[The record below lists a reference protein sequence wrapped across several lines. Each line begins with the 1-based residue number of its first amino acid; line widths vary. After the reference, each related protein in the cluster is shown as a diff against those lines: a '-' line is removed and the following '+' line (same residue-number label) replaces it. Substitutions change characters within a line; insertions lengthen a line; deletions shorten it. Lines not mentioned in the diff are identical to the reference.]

1 MPGRCCK
8 KKDKNLLL
16 SHVETFKYLH
26 MWIFSTSSA
35 HKTSSPKLFVCAF
48 RSSRTVIIYHVTTHY
63 PFSRHSRCHGRG
75 SRSLWRARLGS
86 GVGERHVFDGTDNH
100 DDASLQRWK
109 QVWQTG
115 WIMNMTGSAATLAIG
130 TGSKCLR
137 HSLLAGALVGGG
149 TLVFSLSSYAAAYHA
164 DRTYSKGA
172 PIGGSATILGW
183 LVLGMFP

>member
-1 MPGRCCK
+1 M
-8 KKDKNLLL
+8 
-16 SHVETFKYLH
+16 
-26 MWIFSTSSA
+26 
-35 HKTSSPKLFVCAF
+35 SPP
-48 RSSRTVIIYHVTTHY
+48 II
-63 PFSRHSRCHGRG
+63 
-75 SRSLWRARLGS
+75 RLAGILGAM
-86 GVGERHVFDGTDNH
+86 GVGAGAYGAHALEAGWQERHVFDGTED

-137 HSLLAGALVGGG
+137 HSLIAGALVGGG

-172 PIGGSATILGW
+172 PMGGSATILGW